1 MTHTWQIHRLA
12 PAPTPTTQRPSRRG
26 EIHHTVSLNRPTL
39 WARWCDPNP
48 SLSLTRRP
56 LNQGMPTVSL
66 SASITGKAKTAAG
79 RWLLPHLM
87 GVRMREAE
95 RKAGVKASVAQ
106 PSWRPVSLHWREP
119 KEEKSIRRGHTA
131 QSIIDQGFSFPLRAV
146 ESHRKFF
153 EEAAWFCFE

>member
-12 PAPTPTTQRPSRRG
+12 PAPTPQRPSRRG

-56 LNQGMPTVSL
+56 LNQGMLTVSL

-79 RWLLPHLM
+79 RWLLPYLN
-87 GVRMREAE
+87 GSKNE
-95 RKAGVKASVAQ
+95 RSRKKSLCESLSRPADLEASVAALERAKGREINTAW
-106 PSWRPVSLHWREP
+106 PHCAERYRPRVFFPP
-119 KEEKSIRRGHTA
+119 KGSGK
-131 QSIIDQGFSFPLRAV
+131 P
-146 ESHRKFF
+146 
-153 EEAAWFCFE
+153 